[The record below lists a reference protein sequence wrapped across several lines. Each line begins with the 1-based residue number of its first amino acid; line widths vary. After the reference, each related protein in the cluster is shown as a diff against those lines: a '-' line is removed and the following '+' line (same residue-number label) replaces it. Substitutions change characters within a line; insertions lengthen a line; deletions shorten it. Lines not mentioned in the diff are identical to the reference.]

1 MSSMSN
7 VAGLS
12 KWIRTL
18 PNAKSSVLMIII
30 LSFIIGVLLFLLQPV
45 SVGNGLEDFFYGGAF
60 GFVVFGLPAI
70 IVGSTDQLWV
80 ESLNGINLKAKHSM
94 FLALVSMSLA
104 GIVGIIGTAVGLIF
118 NMDLFFNSILFGCV
132 IAFGF
137 NILVILATTRIKL
150 FNSFVI
156 AIIQPLL
163 MIGMLIITS
172 FLNNIDYIFSLG
184 YITTIFKVLIA
195 SVIFLIAIY
204 AFISVVESP
213 MKKNLGFGA
222 MEILSYFILH
232 MNEGTNTIEQLFD
245 NAGEAI
251 DTLVG
256 VASFRRLDGSIK
268 ALFLSPCVHPGPLG
282 DIGGSNMPTILA
294 NSFDA
299 FTMVAHGPSTHDF
312 NPVSSDE
319 IVKIEDA
326 VRKALDNMEYSPKA
340 SEFIRYS
347 YKKANVGV
355 QFFKNGTIML
365 STFAPSGSDDIEY
378 AVGLAAMI
386 ESQKELGT
394 ENNIL
399 VDCHNSFNEEKG
411 GVLPGNPELF
421 QLIDTIKLI
430 EPLDLE
436 HDIKV
441 GCYYTDL
448 GGFDKHQ
455 GIGESGLK
463 TMVIE
468 VNGQRTAYV
477 LFDSNNMELGYRETI
492 FNAVK
497 DLDIDEIEV
506 MTTDT
511 HTVNTL
517 SAGYNPVGTVEKEK
531 IIEFVKISIN
541 EAIKDLEPVEAGTNT
556 ERILNL
562 KTFGPNNSTELI
574 STISSIVAVSK
585 IIAPLTFIVAII
597 FVIIWIFVL

>member
-18 PNAKSSVLMIII
+18 PNAKSSLLMIII
-30 LSFIIGVLLFLLQPV
+30 LSFIIGVILFLLHQV
-45 SVGNGLEDFFYGGAF
+45 SVGSGLEDFFYGGAF
-60 GFVVFGLPAI
+60 GFVVFGLPAMLT
-70 IVGSTDQLWV
+70 GSTDQLWV
-80 ESLNGINLKAKHSM
+80 DSLNGINLKAKHSM

-104 GIVGIIGTAVGLIF
+104 GLVSIIGTGVGYVF

-150 FNSFVI
+150 FNSFLI
-156 AIIQPLL
+156 AIIQPLV

-172 FLNNIDYIFSLG
+172 FLNNIEDIYALG
-184 YITTIFKVLIA
+184 YISTFFKVIIA

-256 VASFRRLDGSIK
+256 VASFRRFDGSIK
-268 ALFLSPCVHPGPLG
+268 VLFISPCVHPGPLG
-282 DIGGSNMPTILA
+282 DIGGSNMPTLLA

-319 IVKIEDA
+319 IVKIEDS
-326 VRKALDNMEYSPKA
+326 VRKALDTMEYSPKA

-347 YKKANVGV
+347 HEKANVGV

-386 ESQKELGT
+386 ESQKQLGT

-421 QLIDTIKLI
+421 QLLDTIKLI
-430 EPLDLE
+430 NPKDLE

-441 GCYYTDL
+441 GCYYTGL

-463 TMVIE
+463 TMIIE

-597 FVIIWIFVL
+597 FVIIWIFVF

>member
-1 MSSMSN
+1 MSSMSS

-12 KWIRTL
+12 KYIRTL
-18 PNAKSSVLMIII
+18 PKAKSSLLIII
-30 LSFIIGVLLFLLQPV
+30 VMSFIIGSVLFLVKPMSLG
-45 SVGNGLEDFFYGGAF
+45 SGLENFLYGGAF

-70 IVGSTDQLWV
+70 ITGSTDQKWV
-80 ESLNGINLKAKHSM
+80 DSLHGINLKAKHSM
-94 FLALVSMSLA
+94 FLALVSMTLA
-104 GIVGIIGTAVGLIF
+104 GIVSIIGTAVGHFLHW
-118 NMDLFFNSILFGCV
+118 DLFVNSILFGSV
-132 IAFGF
+132 LAFAF
-137 NILVILATTRIKL
+137 NILVIWSTTRIRL
-150 FNSFVI
+150 FKSVLI

-172 FLNNIDYIFSLG
+172 FLNNIESVFELG
-184 YITTIFKVLIA
+184 IIGTIFKVIIA
-195 SVIFLIAIY
+195 SIIFLLAIY
-204 AFISVVESP
+204 SFIRVVESP

-222 MEILSYFILH
+222 LEILSYFILH
-232 MNEGTNTIEQLFD
+232 MNEGSNTIEELFD

-268 ALFLSPCVHPGPLG
+268 SLFISPCVHPGPLG

-294 NSFDA
+294 ESFDA

-312 NPVSSDE
+312 NPVSSKE
-319 IVKIEDA
+319 IVKIEEA
-326 VRKALDNMEYSPKA
+326 VRKALDNIEYSPKA
-340 SEFIRYS
+340 SEFVRYS
-347 YKKANVGV
+347 YKKANIGV
-355 QFFKNGTIML
+355 QFFNKGTIML
-365 STFAPSGSDDIEY
+365 STFAPSGSDDIEF
-378 AVGLAAMI
+378 AVGLTTMI
-386 ESQKELGT
+386 ESQKELGS

-399 VDCHNSFNEEKG
+399 VDCHNSFNAEKG

-421 QLIDTIKLI
+421 QLLDTIKLI
-430 EPLDLE
+430 EKKDLE
-436 HDIKV
+436 HEIQV
-441 GCYYTDL
+441 GCYHTDL

-477 LFDSNNMELGYRETI
+477 LFDSNNMELGFRETI
-492 FNAVK
+492 FNAVQ

-531 IIEFVKISIN
+531 IIDYIKLSIM
-541 EAIKDLEPVEAGTNT
+541 EAINDLEPVEAGTST

-597 FVIIWIFVL
+597 FVLVWIFLL

>member
-1 MSSMSN
+1 MSS

-12 KWIRTL
+12 KYIRTL
-18 PNAKSSVLMIII
+18 PKAKSSLLMIIVT
-30 LSFIIGVLLFLLQPV
+30 SFIIGAILFLAKPM
-45 SVGNGLEDFFYGGAF
+45 SIGSGLENFLYGGAF

-70 IVGSTDQLWV
+70 ITGSTDQKWV
-80 ESLNGINLKAKHSM
+80 DSLHGINLKAKHSM
-94 FLALVSMSLA
+94 FLALVSMTLA
-104 GIVGIIGTAVGLIF
+104 GAVSIIGTAVGHILHW
-118 NMDLFFNSILFGCV
+118 DLFINSILFGSV
-132 IAFGF
+132 LAFAF
-137 NILVILATTRIKL
+137 NILVIWSTTRIKL
-150 FNSFVI
+150 FKSVLI

-172 FLNNIDYIFSLG
+172 FLNNIEAVFELG
-184 YITTIFKVLIA
+184 IIGTIFKVIIA
-195 SVIFLIAIY
+195 SIIFLLAIY
-204 AFISVVESP
+204 SFIRVVESP

-222 MEILSYFILH
+222 LEILSYFILH
-232 MNEGTNTIEQLFD
+232 MNEGSNTIEELFD

-251 DTLVG
+251 DTIVG
-256 VASFRRLDGSIK
+256 VASFRRFDGSIK
-268 ALFLSPCVHPGPLG
+268 SLFIRPCVHPGHLG

-294 NSFDA
+294 NSFDTFA
-299 FTMVAHGPSTHDF
+299 MVAHGPSTHDF
-312 NPVSSDE
+312 NPVSSKE

-326 VRKALDNMEYSPKA
+326 VRKALENMEYSSKA
-340 SEFIRYS
+340 SEFVRYS
-347 YKKANVGV
+347 YKKANIGV
-355 QFFKNGTIML
+355 QFFKNGSIML
-365 STFAPSGSDDIEY
+365 STFAPSGSDDIEF
-378 AVGLAAMI
+378 AVGLATMI
-386 ESQKELGT
+386 ESQKELDIK
-394 ENNIL
+394 NPIL
-399 VDCHNSFNEEKG
+399 VDCHNSFNAEKG

-421 QLIDTIKLI
+421 QLLDTIKLI
-430 EPLDLE
+430 EKKDLE
-436 HDIKV
+436 HEIRV
-441 GCYYTDL
+441 GCYHTDL

-477 LFDSNNMELGYRETI
+477 LFDSNNMELGFRETI

-497 DLDIDEIEV
+497 DFDIVDEIEV

-531 IIEFVKISIN
+531 IIDYIKLSIIESIN
-541 EAIKDLEPVEAGTNT
+541 DLEPVEVGTNT

-597 FVIIWIFVL
+597 FVLVWIFLL

>member
-70 IVGSTDQLWV
+70 ITGSTDQLWV

-104 GIVGIIGTAVGLIF
+104 GIVGIIGTGVGLIF
-118 NMDLFFNSILFGCV
+118 NMNLFFNSILFGCV

-150 FNSFVI
+150 FNSFII

-184 YITTIFKVLIA
+184 YITTIFKVIIA

-386 ESQKELGT
+386 ESQKHLGT
-394 ENNIL
+394 QNNIL

-463 TMVIE
+463 TMVVE

-492 FNAVK
+492 FNAVE

>member
-1 MSSMSN
+1 MSSMSS

-30 LSFIIGVLLFLLQPV
+30 LSFITGVLLFLLQPV

-70 IVGSTDQLWV
+70 ITGSTDQLWV

-319 IVKIEDA
+319 IVKIEDS

-463 TMVIE
+463 TMVVE

>member
-1 MSSMSN
+1 
-7 VAGLS
+7 
-12 KWIRTL
+12 
-18 PNAKSSVLMIII
+18 
-30 LSFIIGVLLFLLQPV
+30 
-45 SVGNGLEDFFYGGAF
+45 
-60 GFVVFGLPAI
+60 
-70 IVGSTDQLWV
+70 
-80 ESLNGINLKAKHSM
+80 
-94 FLALVSMSLA
+94 
-104 GIVGIIGTAVGLIF
+104 
-118 NMDLFFNSILFGCV
+118 
-132 IAFGF
+132 
-137 NILVILATTRIKL
+137 
-150 FNSFVI
+150 
-156 AIIQPLL
+156 
-163 MIGMLIITS
+163 
-172 FLNNIDYIFSLG
+172 
-184 YITTIFKVLIA
+184 
-195 SVIFLIAIY
+195 
-204 AFISVVESP
+204 
-213 MKKNLGFGA
+213 
-222 MEILSYFILH
+222 
-232 MNEGTNTIEQLFD
+232 
-245 NAGEAI
+245 
-251 DTLVG
+251 
-256 VASFRRLDGSIK
+256 
-268 ALFLSPCVHPGPLG
+268 
-282 DIGGSNMPTILA
+282 MPTLFA

-436 HDIKV
+436 HDIKI

>member
-30 LSFIIGVLLFLLQPV
+30 LSFITGVLLFLLQPV
-45 SVGNGLEDFFYGGAF
+45 NVGNGLEDFFYGGAF

-70 IVGSTDQLWV
+70 ITGSTDQLWV

-150 FNSFVI
+150 FNSFII

-172 FLNNIDYIFSLG
+172 FLNNIDYLFSLG
-184 YITTIFKVLIA
+184 YITTIFKVIIA

-282 DIGGSNMPTILA
+282 DIGGSNMPTLLA

-326 VRKALDNMEYSPKA
+326 VRKALDDMEYSPKA

-531 IIEFVKISIN
+531 IIEYVKISIN
-541 EAIKDLEPVEAGTNT
+541 EAISDLEPVEAGTNI